1 VLYSSYAFTPGD
13 LAHVVAFLAR
23 PAARSITGQSIM
35 VDGGLAQAIRNQGP
49 GVAVTPKG
57 T

>member
-1 VLYSSYAFTPGD
+1 VLYSSYAFAPGD

-23 PAARSITGQSIM
+23 PAARSLTGQSIM

-49 GVAVTPKG
+49 GVAVTPQG

>member
-13 LAHVVAFLAR
+13 LAHVAAFLAR
-23 PAARSITGQSIM
+23 PAARSLTRQSIM
-35 VDGGLAQAIRNQGP
+35 VDGGLAHAIRNQGP
-49 GVAVTPKG
+49 GVAVTPQG

>member
-1 VLYSSYAFTPGD
+1 MPGD
-13 LAHVVAFLAR
+13 LVHVVAFLAS
-23 PAARSITGQSIM
+23 PAASSITGQAII
-35 VDGGLAQAIRNQGP
+35 VDGGLAQSILNHRP

>member
-13 LAHVVAFLAR
+13 LAHVVAFLTR
-23 PAARSITGQSIM
+23 PAASSITGQSII
-35 VDGGLAQAIRNQGP
+35 VDGGLAHAIRNQGP
-49 GVAVTPKG
+49 GVTMTPKG

>member
-23 PAARSITGQSIM
+23 PAASSITGQSIM

>member
-1 VLYSSYAFTPGD
+1 MLYSSYAFTPGD
-13 LAHVVAFLAR
+13 LAHVVACLAR
-23 PAARSITGQSIM
+23 PATSFITGQSIM
-35 VDGGLAQAIRNQGP
+35 VDGGVAHAIRNQGP